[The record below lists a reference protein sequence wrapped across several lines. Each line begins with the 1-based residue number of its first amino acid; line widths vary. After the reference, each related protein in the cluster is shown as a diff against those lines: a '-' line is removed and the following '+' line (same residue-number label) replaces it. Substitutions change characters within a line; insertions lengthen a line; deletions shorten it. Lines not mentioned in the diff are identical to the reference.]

1 MGKTAF
7 SGPAFGAQS
16 LLWTASQEA
25 AIVSTAAS
33 TIANIT
39 VPVGQEWF
47 ITHLAASR
55 ESTASTA
62 LVVSLLD
69 DSTSIA
75 TVAITSSLADASGST
90 LLTTESGEYLG
101 TRCLTGSVLSLVV
114 TGANSSAAALASS
127 GVKAWVYGYPRW
139 ITSTLARDR

>member
-7 SGPAFGAQS
+7 SGPAWGSYS
-16 LLWTASQEA
+16 LLWTAAQEA

-39 VPVGQEWF
+39 VPVGEDWY
-47 ITHLAASR
+47 IMRLAASR

-62 LVVSLLD
+62 LVVALLD

-90 LLTTESGEYLG
+90 RLTPDSGEYEGLKVAS
-101 TRCLTGSVLSLVV
+101 GSVLSLVI

-139 ITSTLARDR
+139 LPSTVRTE

>member
-1 MGKTAF
+1 MGKTAY
-7 SGPAFGAQS
+7 SGPVFGSYS

-33 TIANIT
+33 TIANLT
-39 VPVGQEWF
+39 VPAGQDWY
-47 ITHLAASR
+47 ITDVMASR

-62 LVVSLLD
+62 LVVELLD

-90 LLTTESGEYLG
+90 HLTPDAGEY
-101 TRCLTGSVLSLVV
+101 
-114 TGANSSAAALASS
+114 
-127 GVKAWVYGYPRW
+127 
-139 ITSTLARDR
+139 

>member
-7 SGPAFGAQS
+7 SGPAYGS
-16 LLWTASQEA
+16 YGCLWTFGQEA

-33 TIANIT
+33 TVANIT
-39 VPVGQEWF
+39 VPAGEDWYIVRV
-47 ITHLAASR
+47 AASR

-75 TVAITSSLADASGST
+75 SVAITSSLADAHGSTRLTADAGEYQGVRVVSGST
-90 LLTTESGEYLG
+90 LSW
-101 TRCLTGSVLSLVV
+101 VI

-127 GVKAWVYGYPRW
+127 GVKGWAYGYVRW
-139 ITSTLARDR
+139 IPSTVYTE